1 MEGALTESDALAQP
15 GALVE
20 SDVPG
25 EPDVLSGPTAGPA
38 VARGTMLRIGSYAG
52 GSVFSVVAAA
62 LLFRHLGVSS
72 TGRYTTATSL
82 SALVSGVTDLGLTGI
97 CVRELS
103 VLRGERRTSFAR
115 NLLGLRLVLA
125 SAGMV
130 LVTAFAFAAYGPL
143 LGIGVLIAGCGMF
156 LQNTQV
162 LLSSSLSVR
171 LRLGTLSALEL
182 ARQLVTAAL
191 IVALV
196 LAGAQLLAFL
206 AVAALAALV
215 MLVPTIAL
223 VRGDFPLLPSFD
235 IARWRALVGPMLT
248 YSAAVLTATVYL
260 RIAVVLVSLLSSTH
274 QLGYMS
280 VSYRVVENLFV
291 LPGLMVGSAFP
302 IFAHAAHTDTAR
314 FASVIS
320 RTFDMSLIVG
330 VWVSLSLAVGA
341 SLAIAVVGGGS
352 FRPAVPVLAVQGISV
367 AAVFVGNVWIT
378 ALLSLHLHR
387 VILVLNL
394 ALLALVATAVAI
406 LTPLYGAQGAAIA
419 TASVEVAAAV
429 AGGVILVRG
438 RSHLKPSLRLLPR
451 VGAAALLGALP
462 MLLTGAPVIGRLAL
476 SSALYGLVLLALR
489 AFPPDLPGLLLPARG
504 RG

>member
-1 MEGALTESDALAQP
+1 VLVTEAVLTEPDAL
-15 GALVE
+15 
-20 SDVPG
+20 D
-25 EPDVLSGPTAGPA
+25 EPNTLSGPTAGSA
-38 VARGTMLRIGSYAG
+38 VARGTTLRVGSYMG

-62 LLFRHLGVSS
+62 LLFRHLGVSA
-72 TGRYTTATSL
+72 TGHYTTATSL
-82 SALVSGVTDLGLTGI
+82 SALVSGLTDLGLTGI

-125 SAGMV
+125 SAGVV
-130 LVTAFAFAAYGPL
+130 LVTVFAFAAYGPL
-143 LGIGVLIAGCGMF
+143 LGIGVLVAGCGMF

-162 LLSSSLSVR
+162 LLTASLSVR

-182 ARQLVTAAL
+182 ARQLVAAAV

-206 AVAALAALV
+206 AVAALVALV

-223 VRGDFPLLPSFD
+223 VRGDFPLMPSFD
-235 IARWRALVGPMLT
+235 IARWRTLIGPMLT

-260 RIAVVLVSLLSSTH
+260 RIAIVLVSLLSSAH

-291 LPGLMVGSAFP
+291 LPGLMIGSAFP
-302 IFAHAAHTDTAR
+302 IFAHAAHVDTAR

-320 RTFDMSLIVG
+320 RMFDMSLIVG

-341 SLAIAVVGGGS
+341 SLAIAVLGGGS

-387 VILVLNL
+387 VILILNL
-394 ALLALVATAVAI
+394 ALLALVAAVVAI
-406 LTPLYGAQGAAIA
+406 LAPLYGAQGAAIA
-419 TASVEVAAAV
+419 TASVEVGAAV

-438 RSHLKPSLRLLPR
+438 RPHLKPSLRLLPR
-451 VGAAALLGALP
+451 VAAAALVGALP
-462 MLLTGAPVIGRLAL
+462 MLLTGAPVIARLAL

-489 AFPPDLPGLLLPARG
+489 AFPSDLPGLLLPAHG
-504 RG
+504 RS